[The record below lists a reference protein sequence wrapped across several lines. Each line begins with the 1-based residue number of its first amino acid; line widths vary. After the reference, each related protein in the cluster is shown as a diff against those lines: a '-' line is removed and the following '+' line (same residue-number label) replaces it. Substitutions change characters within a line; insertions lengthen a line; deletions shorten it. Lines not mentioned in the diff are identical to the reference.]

1 MAKWIKETFPLEM
14 PDYYLSQ
21 ERTKGLVEDWTY
33 EGPRRIAVYIYKE
46 SNLIA
51 WNHSYQALSDKK
63 DSDFQKEQWDFLEI
77 HAGLDKYPVEITFE
91 KDPLLLAAFVQSDVL
106 QEHIPLQKEFYW
118 DGREE
123 IHPTD
128 KKWYNKEHNIYR
140 WEKARDWMYCHSWP
154 TTPLHTIEISEV
166 MYDPEKGEFVKPYPW
181 KKPHITTHEFLYYYY
196 NLIAEIENYIEV
208 DGVDLLPEKLELIEK
223 YRDELRDLENK
234 FEPFLDRPWMIGI
247 PPDPRYNEE
256 NFKKVD
262 TFTIMGEDGITPLIV
277 TDENLK
283 EMADSVGMFV
293 PQGLNID
300 P

>member
-128 KKWYNKEHNIYR
+128 KKWYNEEYNIYR

>member
-21 ERTKGLVEDWTY
+21 ERTKGLVADWTY
-33 EGPRRIAVYIYKE
+33 EGPRRVAVYIYRD
-46 SNLIA
+46 SNLLA
-51 WNHSYQALSDKK
+51 WNHGYQPLSDKK
-63 DSDFQKEQWDFLEI
+63 DPDFQKEQWENLEI
-77 HAGLDKYPVEITFE
+77 HAGLDKYPVELTFE
-91 KDPLLLAAFVQSDVL
+91 KDPLLLAAIAQGDVL
-106 QEHIPLQKEFYW
+106 QEHLPLQKEYYW

-123 IHPTD
+123 IQPTD
-128 KKWYNKEHNIYR
+128 KKWYNEEHNVYR
-140 WEKARDWMYCHSWP
+140 WEKTRDWMYCHSWP
-154 TTPLHTIEISEV
+154 TTPTHTIEVCEIT
-166 MYDPEKGEFVKPYPW
+166 YDPEKGEFVKPYPW

-196 NLIAEIENYIEV
+196 NLIEEVEKYIEV
-208 DGVDLLPEKLELIEK
+208 DGDDLLPDKLKTIEK

-234 FEPFLDRPWMIGI
+234 FEHYLDKPWMIAL
-247 PPDPRYNEE
+247 PPDPRYFEE

-262 TFTIMGEDGITPLIV
+262 TFTIMGEDGVNPLIV

-283 EMADSVGMFV
+283 QMADSVGMFV